1 MPTTVALHQLE
12 SLSNEDSKNEILLST
27 SVNTMLHITTKE
39 GETIISF
46 PFGNKFDII
55 NGEIIVHSK

>member
-12 SLSNEDSKNEILLST
+12 SLAHEDEI
-27 SVNTMLHITTKE
+27 
-39 GETIISF
+39 IISF

-55 NGEIIVHSK
+55 NEEIIIHSK